1 MQMSSAL
8 CSSWRTNGSRACD
21 LPYVPDPYVILRLAA
36 SLRTVTCFI
45 SHPMRAL
52 SVARRRA
59 LRPAPALPSV
69 PSTPF
74 SSSTC
79 RALPR
84 SLPPDFPRRAAP
96 FAQAAVDDAHVSP
109 SSARAE
115 VDDAQGTP
123 ESGKPRKR
131 AGRPS
136 GSPNK
141 PPSAPPPTARAA
153 VGPEAIWSGR
163 ALGGDEARA
172 LPPDD
177 MLQDALSQLL
187 VTLQPQTQYR
197 AAYTTNG
204 APLVEPT
211 MALYCPIEGSDVSI
225 LGAVCRCADPN
236 TAASTL

>member
-1 MQMSSAL
+1 
-8 CSSWRTNGSRACD
+8 
-21 LPYVPDPYVILRLAA
+21 
-36 SLRTVTCFI
+36 
-45 SHPMRAL
+45 MRAL
-52 SVARRRA
+52 SVVRRRA
-59 LRPAPALPSV
+59 LRPAPALSSV
-69 PSTPF
+69 ASAPF

-79 RALPR
+79 SALPR

-96 FAQAAVDDAHVSP
+96 FAQGAIDDAHVS
-109 SSARAE
+109 SDSARVE
-115 VDDAQGTP
+115 VDDAQGAT
-123 ESGKPRKR
+123 ETGKPKKR
-131 AGRPS
+131 VGRPS

-141 PPSAPPPTARAA
+141 PPSTPSPAARAA

-204 APLVEPT
+204 VPLVEPT

-225 LGAVCRCADPN
+225 SYVVSYSANHIGFN
-236 TAASTL
+236 STL